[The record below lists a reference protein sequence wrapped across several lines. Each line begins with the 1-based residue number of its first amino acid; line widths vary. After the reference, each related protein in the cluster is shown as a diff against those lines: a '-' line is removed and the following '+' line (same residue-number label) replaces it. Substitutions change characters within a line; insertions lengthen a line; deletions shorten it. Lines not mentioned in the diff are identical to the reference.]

1 MSSKNFHNNL
11 LVAPILG
18 APKLEKSTEAKK
30 VWKCQFY
37 LHQHPYV
44 RKLIQRLIRGGV
56 KGLLD
61 ADTDFERDKDGKI
74 LWLRNGDPR
83 PKLYEEFFKEDY
95 GPNEKVV
102 KKPYPVKNLDFSTG
116 GAYSVYNWELFY
128 HVPFLIA
135 VHLSKNQRFAEAQ
148 KWFHYI
154 FDPTDDSDDESPQR
168 FWKVYPF
175 WQKRNQPK
183 GIVKVLTDL
192 SKGRDSENTVKS
204 IEAWRENPFR
214 PHLIARFRQWAY
226 MYKTVM
232 AYLDNLIAWGDF
244 LFRQDTPE
252 SVDEA
257 VQIYVMAANILGPKP
272 QPVPRKGTVT
282 PKTYASLQKEM
293 DEFSNALVELEADI
307 PFVFFS
313 PQDKATA
320 TSSTTV
326 KNIAKT
332 LYFCIPPNEKLLGY
346 WDTVADRLFK
356 IRNSL
361 DIMGR
366 FRRLPLFSPPIDPAL
381 LARAAAAGL
390 NVGAIISGLD
400 QPLPLVRF
408 SFLVQKALEIA
419 QEVKSLGSQLLSA
432 MEKEDAEAMAILRAK
447 HERAVLEMVEQVKY
461 NQLQEA
467 IKSREALEK
476 SLALALARYIY
487 YERQLGRKENE
498 IIEQLQDVIKAFGE
512 LDKQK
517 LENMEYSQEEPEIE
531 PREIEVDIARD
542 IAGRSGKTVISS
554 YEAKEL
560 ELLDAAQGL
569 QDFAAVNETLSSVF
583 ALLPTF
589 GILTAPFGAGAKAKV
604 AGGEQLSKMA
614 SAVAAAFRGIAG
626 RLSFEATMA
635 AKIGSYARREQEWA
649 FQSNLAAAEINQILK
664 QLRAA
669 QIREAIAEQ
678 ELKTHRLQMKHAEEI
693 ERFLNPEGT
702 EEYGKKTNKALYAW
716 MKREAKG
723 LYARA
728 FQMAF
733 DVAKKAE
740 RALQHELGDT
750 NLSFIKYDYLAGKEG
765 LLAGEKLYLDIKR
778 MEMAYH
784 ENNRREYELTKH
796 VSLREVDPLA
806 LIQLRETGRCI
817 VKLPEEL
824 FDMDGPGHYFRRI
837 KTVAVTIPCVTG
849 PYTGINCKLTLLKSS
864 IRKSPAIDPEY
875 TRQGPED
882 PRFSDFLG
890 SLESVVASSA
900 QNDSGLFET
909 NLHDQRYLPFEN
921 SGVIS
926 EWMIEL
932 PANPSA
938 DEPAQFDYS
947 TITDVILH
955 IRYTAR
961 DGGESLR
968 NAAMENLKNK
978 IQEGTAPGCTRLFD
992 IRHEFPSEWAR
1003 FISPQSKTNGCYE
1016 LSLNLKEEHY
1026 PFWSKGKLGSVKRA
1040 YMIAK
1045 MEENDQITIY
1055 PNDSCTEGD
1064 NLEKDPSLGKL
1075 LIGELDKVKP
1085 ESPLGEWKVYFSTNR
1100 LEDLWIL
1107 IGWSTTKS

>member
-1 MSSKNFHNNL
+1 MSNKNFHNNL
-11 LVAPILG
+11 FVPSMREETILESVLNFK
-18 APKLEKSTEAKK
+18 AEE

-37 LHQHPYV
+37 LYQHPYI
-44 RKLIQRLIRGGV
+44 RELIQKLIRGGV
-56 KGLLD
+56 KEFLD
-61 ADTDFERDKDGKI
+61 ADTEFKDGK
-74 LWLRNGDPR
+74 PV
-83 PKLYEEFFKEDY
+83 LYKEFFDNYK
-95 GPNEKVV
+95 PNEEVV
-102 KKPYPVKNLDFSTG
+102 KKPYPVENLDFSTG
-116 GAYSVYNWELFY
+116 SAYSVYNWEIFY
-128 HVPFLIA
+128 HIPFLIA
-135 VHLSKNQRFAEAQ
+135 IHLSKNQRFAEAQ
-148 KWFHYI
+148 KWFHYV
-154 FDPTDDSDDESPQR
+154 FDPTDDSDDNSPQR

-175 WQKRNQPK
+175 REMD
-183 GIVKVLTDL
+183 VKKIEEVLTNLSTDKDTDL
-192 SKGRDSENTVKS
+192 KKGTLNS
-204 IEAWRENPFR
+204 IEVWRENPFR

-282 PKTYASLQKEM
+282 PKTYASLRKEM

-307 PFVFFS
+307 PFVFFF

-320 TSSTTV
+320 TSTTIIN
-326 KNIAKT
+326 NIART
-332 LYFCIPPNEKLLGY
+332 LYFCVPPNEKLLAY

-381 LARAAAAGL
+381 LARAAASSL
-390 NVGAIISGLD
+390 DVGAIISGLN
-400 QPLPLVRF
+400 QPLPIVRF

-419 QEVKSLGSQLLSA
+419 QEVKSLGNQLLSA

-447 HERAVLEMVEQVKY
+447 HERAVLEMVEHVKY
-461 NQLQEA
+461 NQLQEI
-467 IKSREALEK
+467 IKSKEAIEK

-498 IIEQLQDVIKAFGE
+498 IFEQILDISGAFGE

-517 LENMEYSQEEPEIE
+517 LERMDYFQDEPEIE
-531 PREIEVDIARD
+531 QRDIKVDIARD
-542 IAGRSGKTVISS
+542 LFEEVAETLGGGKIQSS
-554 YEAKEL
+554 YEVKEDFFL
-560 ELLDAAQGL
+560 EVAQLAIDTANIIDTISSAIHTIPEVKIHGMPL
-569 QDFAAVNETLSSVF
+569 GVGGTVETGGSHFGWSLSS
-583 ALLPTF
+583 T
-589 GILTAPFGAGAKAKV
+589 AKAFRTV
-604 AGGEQLSKMA
+604 ADR
-614 SAVAAAFRGIAG
+614 FN
-626 RLSFEATMA
+626 FEARRSARMN
-635 AKIGSYARREQEWA
+635 KFYRREQEWA

-702 EEYGKKTNKALYAW
+702 EEHGKKTNKALYAW

-723 LYARA
+723 LYAKA

-733 DVAKKAE
+733 DIAKKAE

-765 LLAGEKLYLDIKR
+765 LLAGEKLHLDIKR

-837 KTVAVTIPCVTG
+837 KTLAITIPCVTG
-849 PYTGINCKLTLLKSS
+849 PYTGINCKFTLLKSS

-955 IRYTAR
+955 IKYTAR

-978 IQEGTAPGCTRLFD
+978 IMEGTAPGCTRLFD
-992 IRHEFPSEWAR
+992 IRHEFPSEWAK
-1003 FISPQSKTNGCYE
+1003 FTSPQSETNGRYE
-1016 LSLNLKEEHY
+1016 LFLNLKEEYY
-1026 PFWSKGKLGSVKRA
+1026 PFWSKGKPKSLKQII
-1040 YMIAK
+1040 MIAK
-1045 MEENDQITIY
+1045 TNEGTLGIY
-1055 PNDSCTEGD
+1055 KNPSNGKGD
-1064 NLEKDPSLGKL
+1064 ILNKDTFFGNLLVGELEKAKPSEPMGDWRFYF
-1075 LIGELDKVKP
+1075 DKNN
-1085 ESPLGEWKVYFSTNR
+1085 LQ
-1100 LEDLWIL
+1100 DIWIL
-1107 IGWSTTKS
+1107 GTFHSK